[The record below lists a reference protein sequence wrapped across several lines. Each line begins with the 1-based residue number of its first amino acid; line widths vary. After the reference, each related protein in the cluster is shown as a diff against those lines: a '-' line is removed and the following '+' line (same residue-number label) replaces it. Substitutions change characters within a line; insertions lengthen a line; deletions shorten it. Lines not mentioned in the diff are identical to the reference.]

1 MITIKNATKDPKK
14 KHVKDIRIFLKK
26 KKIKGKQMIENDINI
41 LLKKEKKR
49 RQYHQ
54 EPKKKLP
61 DNRRYYYLACEK

>member
-41 LLKKEKKR
+41 LLKKEKKKASVSSR
-49 RQYHQ
+49 T
-54 EPKKKLP
+54 
-61 DNRRYYYLACEK
+61 